1 MTKLLI
7 ALRFYA
13 IGTFYQAIGDM
24 FGVSKYVIHRIVH
37 EVSFLIA
44 SKLRNRFITMPR
56 TQQELLDAKV
66 DFMRLSGFPLCIAA
80 IDGTHV
86 LIQSYGG
93 NDAEVYRNRK
103 MTFSH
108 NCQVV
113 VSADVIIYFFHF
125 AMNDIKFV
133 NTKLTYF

>member
-1 MTKLLI
+1 MPGISKLLI

-13 IGTFYQAIGDM
+13 IGTFYHAIGDM
-24 FGVSKYVIHRIVH
+24 FGVSKTIVQQSVF
-37 EVSFLIA
+37 EESFLI
-44 SKLRNRFITMPR
+44 STKLRSRFITMPQ
-56 TQQELLDAKV
+56 TQQELLNAKC

-80 IDGTHV
+80 VDGTHI

-108 NCQVV
+108 NCQVA
-113 VSADVIIYFFHF
+113 VSADVIFFSF
-125 AMNDIKFV
+125 SLI
-133 NTKLTYF
+133 